1 MSLRIK
7 LYGIILGMA
16 VLGMVIMG
24 SLNYTGAKKQLI
36 ALARENLESTARE
49 ISENVTQISERN
61 AGLIKTIRPIMVGL
75 YDQMADDMIIK
86 DTLQQ
91 VAAAN
96 PQIQQLFIGTED
108 GEMLLVPAANLEKDY
123 NPTTRAWYTLA
134 ADDRVTVLGPYEDAA
149 AGKTVMTYSIHLT
162 GDYGDDIGVLG
173 LDVSMESFQD
183 LVADLRVGRT
193 GNAILIDKKGSIV
206 ADANEGHLGKSVG
219 VFGEAMEDLG
229 HKVVSG
235 TSGIETVSVEDKK
248 KTVYYSPVTGT
259 DLFVF
264 VCQDEQEI
272 LAPANILYRNAMIT
286 ILISTVVLGCIIWLV
301 GHSIIVPVKNTAE
314 ANKRLAA
321 KDLTVT
327 FPSIRD
333 PLLRQLSDSSTLL
346 LESFQHLMENLL
358 HTTQT
363 LHGNAQG
370 VSRASERT
378 SHSVKTIEAAM
389 EAVRSMAEATS
400 AAIEETNAGIEEVA
414 SGAHTAS
421 DAARNANDAAKALR
435 ENAEEAGRDTEQT
448 VLRVQEMAQSFDEV
462 TTSVDELNTLASR
475 IGEIV
480 GAITKI
486 ADQTNLLA
494 LNAAIEAARAGEAG
508 RGFAVVAEEV
518 RKLAEES
525 NDAAGQIGS
534 LAEEI
539 LSGTSVAVQK
549 AREGKEI
556 AQEGASSVEQVRFR
570 LDEVVEAINTI
581 TSLSQNIA
589 EAVQSQSASTE
600 EMAKAIDHVAG
611 LTHELR
617 EKVVEVDSSL
627 KEAEEAATNMESAS
641 GELDKVSEELEA
653 MVGEYKLAGKTA
665 LQELSA

>member
-7 LYGIILGMA
+7 LYGVILGMA
-16 VLGMVIMG
+16 VLGMIIMG
-24 SLNYTGAKKQLI
+24 TLNYTVAKEQLI
-36 ALARENLESTARE
+36 GLARESLESTARE
-49 ISENVTQISERN
+49 ISKNVTQISERN
-61 AGLIKTIRPIMVGL
+61 AGLIRTIRPIIIGL

-96 PQIQQLFIGTED
+96 PQIQQIFIGTED
-108 GEMLLVPAANLEKDY
+108 GEMLLVPSSNLEAGYD
-123 NPTTRAWYTLA
+123 PTQREWYKLSA
-134 ADDRVTVLGPYEDAA
+134 NDKVTVLGPYEDTVSR
-149 AGKTVMTYSIHLT
+149 KTVMTYSTHLT
-162 GDYGDDIGVLG
+162 GDYGDDIGALG
-173 LDVSMESFQD
+173 LDVSMKSFQD
-183 LVADLRVGRT
+183 LVANLKVGRT
-193 GNAILIDKKGSIV
+193 GNAILIDKNRRIV
-206 ADANEGHLGKSVG
+206 ADANQEHLGKGVE
-219 VFGEAMEDLG
+219 VFGKAMEDLG
-229 HKVVSG
+229 RRASSG
-235 TSGIETVSVEDKK
+235 SAGIETISVETKER
-248 KTVYYSPVTGT
+248 TVYYSPVAGT

-264 VCQDEQEI
+264 VCQDEGEI
-272 LAPANILYRNAMIT
+272 LAPANSLYRNAMIT
-286 ILISTVVLGCIIWLV
+286 ILISTAALGCIIWLV

-327 FPSIRD
+327 FPHIKD

-346 LESFQHLMENLL
+346 LESFRQLMENLRS
-358 HTTQT
+358 TTQT
-363 LHGNAQG
+363 LHYHAQE
-370 VSRASERT
+370 VSQASERT
-378 SHSVKTIEAAM
+378 GNSVETIEAAM

-414 SGAHTAS
+414 SGAQTAS
-421 DAARNANDAAKALR
+421 KAAENANEAAKTLKK
-435 ENAEEAGRDTEQT
+435 NAQEAGKDTEQT
-448 VLRVQEMAQSFDEV
+448 VLRVQEMAQSFDVV
-462 TTSVDELNTLASR
+462 TTSVDELNVLASR

-525 NDAAGQIGS
+525 NRAANQIGS
-534 LAEEI
+534 LAEDI
-539 LSGTSVAVQK
+539 LAGTGVAVRK
-549 AREGKEI
+549 AREGKDI
-556 AQEGASSVEQVRFR
+556 AQEGVSSVEQVRLR

-581 TSLSQNIA
+581 TDLSRHIA
-589 EAVQSQSASTE
+589 EAVQTQSASTE

-611 LTHELR
+611 LTHQLH

-627 KEAEEAATNMESAS
+627 KGAGEAAESMENAS
-641 GELDKVSEELEA
+641 GELDKVSVELESIVA
-653 MVGEYKLAGKTA
+653 EYKLEGESSLRK
-665 LQELSA
+665 LPS